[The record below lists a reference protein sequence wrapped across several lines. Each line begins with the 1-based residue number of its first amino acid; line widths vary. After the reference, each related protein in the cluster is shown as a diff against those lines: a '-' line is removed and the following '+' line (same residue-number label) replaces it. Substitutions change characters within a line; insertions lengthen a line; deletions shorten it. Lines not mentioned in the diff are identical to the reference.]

1 MEIRRKI
8 NKRTWQSW
16 QVAIQEES
24 YQQISSELHDNACQT
39 ILLSI
44 LNLQRIDKSNPT
56 LKISD
61 TIQLLEET
69 LHEIH
74 QLSRSLNGELIL
86 SIGLR
91 AALEKQLDRMQQ
103 ACGMQTSLSIQGN
116 PYYLTDEIELI
127 IYRIIQEALNNI
139 LKHAKASRVEVELN
153 FLNQA
158 LTVKVTDN
166 GKGFDMQ
173 KEGRE
178 SAGLRNMNFRAQS
191 LHGKLKIQSAPNQGS
206 CLTLQIP
213 CLKTNL

>member
-1 MEIRRKI
+1 METRSK
-8 NKRTWQSW
+8 NKKRIWPSW
-16 QVAIQEES
+16 QIAIQEES

-44 LNLQRIDKSNPT
+44 LNLQRIDKDNPE

-61 TIQLLEET
+61 TIELLEET

-91 AALEKQLDRMQQ
+91 AALEKQLERLRN
-103 ACGMQTSLSIQGN
+103 ACGIQTSLSIKGKQQ
-116 PYYLTDEIELI
+116 YLCDEMELI
-127 IYRIIQEALNNI
+127 IYRIIQEALNNV
-139 LKHAKASRVEVELN
+139 LKHAKASKVEVELN
-153 FLNQA
+153 FLEQE
-158 LTVKVTDN
+158 LTIKVIDN
-166 GKGFDMQ
+166 GKGFNQTADHFA
-173 KEGRE
+173 
-178 SAGLRNMNFRAQS
+178 SVGLRNMNFRAAS
-191 LHGKLKIQSAPNQGS
+191 LHGKLKIESTPNLGS

>member
-1 MEIRRKI
+1 METRRKI
-8 NKRTWQSW
+8 KKSTWQNW
-16 QVAIQEES
+16 QIAIQEES
-24 YQQISSELHDNACQT
+24 YQQISSELHDNACQA

-56 LKISD
+56 LKIGD

-86 SIGLR
+86 TIGLR

-127 IYRIIQEALNNI
+127 IYRIISEALNNI

-153 FLNQA
+153 FLDQA

-178 SAGLRNMNFRAQS
+178 SDGLRNMNFRAQS

>member
-1 MEIRRKI
+1 MESRSK
-8 NKRTWQSW
+8 NKKRIWPSW
-16 QVAIQEES
+16 QIAIQEES

-44 LNLQRIDKSNPT
+44 LNLQRIDKDNPE

-61 TIQLLEET
+61 TIELLEET

-91 AALEKQLDRMQQ
+91 AALEKQLERLRN
-103 ACGMQTSLSIQGN
+103 ACGIQTSLSIKGKQQ
-116 PYYLTDEIELI
+116 YLCDEMELI
-127 IYRIIQEALNNI
+127 IYRIIQEALNNV
-139 LKHAKASRVEVELN
+139 LKHAKASKVEVELN
-153 FLNQA
+153 FLEQELNI
-158 LTVKVTDN
+158 KVMDN
-166 GKGFDMQ
+166 GKGFDQ
-173 KEGRE
+173 TTDHFT
-178 SAGLRNMNFRAQS
+178 SAGLRNMNFRAAS
-191 LHGKLKIQSAPNQGS
+191 LHGKLKIESTPNLGS

>member
-1 MEIRRKI
+1 MGTRTSIKK
-8 NKRTWQSW
+8 KRWPSW
-16 QVAIQEES
+16 QIAIQEES

-44 LNLQRIDKSNPT
+44 LNLQRIDKNHPE

-91 AALEKQLDRMQQ
+91 AALEKQLDRMRN
-103 ACGMQTSLSIQGN
+103 ACGMQTSLLIQGKQQ
-116 PYYLTDEIELI
+116 YLCDEMELI
-127 IYRIIQEALNNI
+127 IYRIIQEALNNV
-139 LKHAKASRVEVELN
+139 LKHAKASKVEVELT
-153 FLNQA
+153 FLEQE
-158 LTVKVTDN
+158 LYVKVVDN
-166 GKGFDMQ
+166 GKGFDNTTDQ
-173 KEGRE
+173 YA

-191 LHGKLKIQSAPNQGS
+191 LQGKLKIESAPNQGS

-213 CLKTNL
+213 CLKSNL

>member
-1 MEIRRKI
+1 METRSKI
-8 NKRTWQSW
+8 KKSTWQNW
-16 QVAIQEES
+16 QIAIQEES
-24 YQQISSELHDNACQT
+24 YQQISSELHDNACQA

-56 LKISD
+56 LKIGD

-153 FLNQA
+153 FLDQA